1 MDRDRERARHLQRIN
16 GALGGLAVLVLGVVL
31 TGCGGSAGGTAAPAL
46 PTATASATS
55 GGPAATATATATTGA
70 TATPAPTAT
79 PTPLPLRSQ
88 ERTVPLTLGAAGTL
102 LVSGARSRAVVLTG
116 AANAPAQHL
125 AVVDTN
131 RGAIVATLAVTVPT
145 ASGKTPLLV
154 LDEARDRA
162 YLAIPGDFATD
173 PTLTAIDLATGRHVA
188 TWTLHGHPDADLGGL
203 AVDAARGT
211 IDVQADGTTGDGVS
225 ASRAVSTTILALSP
239 AGRALRRLALP
250 YDDTHPAPQ
259 NLIVDGRHD
268 RALLIVPD
276 PLGATTRTA
285 QLVGLDAGRLRRVW
299 RRPLAYV
306 PSQVRL
312 DERRGWL
319 WLLAPGGRATV
330 VSVVDGSPVGVV
342 PLTDAR
348 PTDWTQD
355 PDLTIDPA
363 TGTGDVS
370 WCGGAASDPV
380 LCHVDRLD
388 PSTGTRA
395 TTPAAGAAVLAIAP
409 TRGLYVTMEPNAAS
423 HLVARRLRDGQALAT
438 VADLTALS
446 GGAGVTL
453 AALAATPAG
462 SPIATADTG
471 RAALLG
477 LAMTVS
483 APNDVSGAQTTDGVV
498 LLTLI
503 PTGAGGVAR

>member
-1 MDRDRERARHLQRIN
+1 MDRDRERTRHLQRIN
-16 GALGGLAVLVLGVVL
+16 RALGGLAVVVLGVVL
-31 TGCGGSAGGTAAPAL
+31 TGCGGSAGGTGAPAL
-46 PTATASATS
+46 PTATANATS
-55 GGPAATATATATTGA
+55 GGPAATATATTGA

-88 ERTVPLTLGAAGTL
+88 ERTVPLNLGAAGAV

-125 AVVDTN
+125 AVIDTN
-131 RGAIVATLAVTVPT
+131 RGAIVATLAVTVP
-145 ASGKTPLLV
+145 AVSGKTPLLA
-154 LDEARDRA
+154 LDEARGRA

-173 PTLTAIDLATGRHVA
+173 PMLLTLDLTTGRRRA
-188 TWTLHGHPDADLGGL
+188 TWVVHGHPGAYLGGL
-203 AVDAARGT
+203 AVDPVQGT
-211 IDVQADGTTGDGVS
+211 VYVQADGTTGDGLS
-225 ASRAVSTTILALSP
+225 AASAVSTTIVAFSP
-239 AGRALRRLALP
+239 AGRARGHVALP
-250 YDDTHPAPQ
+250 YDDAHPAPQ
-259 NLIVDGRHD
+259 NLTVDGRHD

-285 QLVGLDAGRLRRVW
+285 QLVGLDAGRLRRAW
-299 RRPLAYV
+299 QHQLAYV

-348 PTDWTQD
+348 PTEWTQD
-355 PDLTIDPA
+355 PDLTIDPG
-363 TGTGDVS
+363 TGTGYVS
-370 WCGGAASDPV
+370 WCGGAAGDPV

-388 PSTGTRA
+388 PRTGTRA

-409 TRGLYVTMEPNAAS
+409 TRGLYVTMEPDAAS
-423 HLVARRLRDGQALAT
+423 HLIARRLRDGQALAT

-453 AALAATPAG
+453 PALAATPAG
-462 SPIATADTG
+462 SPIAPADTG
-471 RAALLG
+471 RAALLA

-483 APNDVSGAQTTDGVV
+483 APNDVSGARTTDGVV
-498 LLTLI
+498 LLTLS

>member
-1 MDRDRERARHLQRIN
+1 MDRDRERTRHLQRIN
-16 GALGGLAVLVLGVVL
+16 WALGGLAALVVGVAL
-31 TGCGGSAGGTAAPAL
+31 AGCGGSAGGTAAPAL
-46 PTATASATS
+46 PTATTSTTS
-55 GGPAATATATATTGA
+55 GGPAATATGTTGA
-70 TATPAPTAT
+70 MATPAPTAT

-102 LVSGARSRAVVLTG
+102 LASGARSRAVVLTG
-116 AANAPAQHL
+116 AANVPEQHL
-125 AVVDTN
+125 AVVDTD
-131 RGAIVATLAVTVPT
+131 RGAVVATLAVTVPT
-145 ASGKTPLLV
+145 ASGKTPLLA
-154 LDEARDRA
+154 LDEARGRA

-173 PTLTAIDLATGRHVA
+173 PTLTAIDLATGRRAA
-188 TWTLHGHPDADLGGL
+188 TWTLHGHPDAYLGGL

-211 IDVQADGTTGDGVS
+211 VYVQADGATGDGVS
-225 ASRAVSTTILALSP
+225 ASSAVSTTILALSP

-259 NLIVDGRHD
+259 NLMVDGRHD

-285 QLVGLDAGRLRRVW
+285 RLVGLDAGRLRRVW
-299 RRPLAYV
+299 GRPLTYV
-306 PSQVRL
+306 PSQARL

-348 PTDWTQD
+348 PTEWTQD
-355 PDLTIDPA
+355 PDLTIDPG
-363 TGTGDVS
+363 TGTGYVS
-370 WCGGAASDPV
+370 WCGGAAGDPV

-388 PSTGTRA
+388 PRTGTRA
-395 TTPAAGAAVLAIAP
+395 TTPAAGAAVLSIAP
-409 TRGLYVTMEPNAAS
+409 TRGLYVTVEPDAAS
-423 HLVARRLRDGQALAT
+423 HLIARRLRDGQALAT

-446 GGAGVTL
+446 GGAGVTR
-453 AALAATPAG
+453 AALAANPAG
-462 SPIATADTG
+462 SPIATADTE
-471 RAALLG
+471 RAALLA
-477 LAMTVS
+477 LDMTVA
-483 APNDVSGAQTTDGVV
+483 APNDVSGARTTDGVV

>member
-1 MDRDRERARHLQRIN
+1 MDRDRERTRHLQRIN
-16 GALGGLAVLVLGVVL
+16 RALGGLAVVVVGVVL
-31 TGCGGSAGGTAAPAL
+31 AGCGGSAGGTAAPAL
-46 PTATASATS
+46 PTATTSAAPV
-55 GGPAATATATATTGA
+55 GPTAIPTGATGA

-88 ERTVPLTLGAAGTL
+88 ERTVPLTLGAAGAV
-102 LVSGARSRAVVLTG
+102 LVSGARSRVVVLTG

-125 AVVDTN
+125 AVVDTD
-131 RGAIVATLAVTVPT
+131 RGAVVAMLAVTVPT
-145 ASGKTPLLV
+145 ASGKTPLLA
-154 LDEARDRA
+154 LDEASGRA
-162 YLAIPGDFATD
+162 YLAIPGDGAAD
-173 PTLTAIDLATGRHVA
+173 PTLTAIDLATGRRLA
-188 TWTLHGHPDADLGGL
+188 TWALHGHPDADLGGL

-211 IDVQADGTTGDGVS
+211 IDVQADGATGDGVS
-225 ASRAVSTTILALSP
+225 ASSAVSTTILAFSP

-259 NLIVDGRHD
+259 NLTVDGRHD

-285 QLVGLDAGRLRRVW
+285 QLVGLDAGRLRRAW
-299 RRPLAYV
+299 QHQLAYV

-330 VSVVDGSPVGVV
+330 VSVVDGSPVRVV

-348 PTDWTQD
+348 PTEWTQD
-355 PDLTIDPA
+355 PDLTIDPG
-363 TGTGDVS
+363 TGTGYVS
-370 WCGGAASDPV
+370 WCGGAAGDPV

-388 PSTGTRA
+388 PRTGTRA

-409 TRGLYVTMEPNAAS
+409 ARGLYVTMEPDAAS

-462 SPIATADTG
+462 PPIATADTR
-471 RAALLG
+471 RAALLA

-483 APNDVSGAQTTDGVV
+483 APNDVSGARTTDGVV
-498 LLTLI
+498 LLTLV